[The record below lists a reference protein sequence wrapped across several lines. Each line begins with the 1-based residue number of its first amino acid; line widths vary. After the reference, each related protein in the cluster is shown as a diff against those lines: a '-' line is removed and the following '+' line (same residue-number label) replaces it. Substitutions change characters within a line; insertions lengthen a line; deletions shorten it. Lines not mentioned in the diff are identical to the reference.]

1 MLRGVASP
9 ARAERVGL
17 ACSRHLAGLT
27 TADSDPWILMAAR
40 AYCRRLTEH
49 DRTRSA
55 SRLSSEAPGGSVSHY
70 APNGEWEL

>member
-17 ACSRHLAGLT
+17 AYRRHLAGLT

-49 DRTRSA
+49 A
-55 SRLSSEAPGGSVSHY
+55 IGFAAVISSETEAQGTGGNSCGLS
-70 APNGEWEL
+70 